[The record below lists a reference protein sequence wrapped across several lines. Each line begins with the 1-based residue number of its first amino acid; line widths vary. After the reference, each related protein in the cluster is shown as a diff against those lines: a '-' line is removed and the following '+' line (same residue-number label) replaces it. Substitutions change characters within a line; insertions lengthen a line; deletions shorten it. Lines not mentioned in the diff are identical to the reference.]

1 MKRYVLLIF
10 VLSFTLCVSAG
21 QRIDAYFAK
30 MPQTVLP
37 LLDKTARLDLLDL
50 YNSHLTPKV
59 ENVYGGQSALLTK
72 TDDYIH
78 IRCTDAS
85 SWQMKLLPVAHDTL
99 IVCISTVRGLNTYS
113 RLTYYRGSDWHQVK
127 RDLPQPA
134 FNLFVK
140 SAGENLPARLQSSL
154 DVLRNAPIQ
163 FTLSEREPILTCVLS
178 LAALPLEAQRKITSL
193 LQSVRYKWSSG
204 KWALLPNNN

>member
-59 ENVYGGQSALLTK
+59 ENVYGGQSALLAK

-127 RDLPQPA
+127 RDTPTPS
-134 FNLFVK
+134 FSLFVK
-140 SAGENLPARLQSSL
+140 SAWGSLPARLQSSI
-154 DVLRNAPIQ
+154 DVLRNSPIQ
-163 FTLSEREPILTCVLS
+163 FTLSEREPILTCALS
-178 LAALPLEAQRKITSL
+178 LASLPLDAQKELTLL
-193 LQSVRYKWSSG
+193 LQSVQYKWASG
-204 KWALLPNNN
+204 KWVLLTNK

>member
-1 MKRYVLLIF
+1 MKRYVILF
-10 VLSFTLCVSAG
+10 FALCLFLRVSAEH
-21 QRIDAYFAK
+21 RVDAYFSK
-30 MPQTVLP
+30 MPQAVLP

-99 IVCISTVRGLNTYS
+99 IVCISTVQGLNTYS
-113 RLTYYRGSDWHQVK
+113 RLAYYRGSDWHQVK

-134 FNLFVK
+134 FNFFVK
-140 SAGENLPARLQSSL
+140 LAGEPLPARLQSSL

-163 FTLSEREPILTCVLS
+163 FTLSEHEPVLTCALS
-178 LAALPLEAQRKITSL
+178 LASLPLETQRGLIPL
-193 LQSVRYKWSSG
+193 LQSVQYKWVSG
-204 KWALLPNNN
+204 KWVLLTNK

>member
-1 MKRYVLLIF
+1 MKRYVLFIF
-10 VLSFTLCVSAG
+10 VLSLTLCANAG

-59 ENVYGGQSALLTK
+59 ENVYGGQSALLSK
-72 TDDYIH
+72 TDDYIQ

-85 SWQMKLLPVAHDTL
+85 SWQMKLLPVAHYTL

-140 SAGENLPARLQSSL
+140 SAGETLPTRLQSSL
-154 DVLRNAPIQ
+154 DVLRNCPIQ
-163 FTLSEREPILTCVLS
+163 LTLSEREPILTCALS
-178 LAALPLEAQRKITSL
+178 LAVLPLEAQKNLTPL
-193 LQSVRYKWSSG
+193 LQSVRYKWTSG
-204 KWALLPNNN
+204 KWVLLPNR